1 MAPVPI
7 STNHGIAT
15 FAGFEG
21 IFQNIIQVATALAGI
36 VFFIMLIIG
45 GFNYL
50 TAGSDPQKAEAAKK
64 TITYAI
70 GGLILLIL
78 AFLILRFIQEF
89 TGVEVTNFKAVQP

>member
-1 MAPVPI
+1 MAPVSI
-7 STNHGIAT
+7 ETNNGVAT
-15 FAGFEG
+15 FKGLEG

-36 VFFIMLIIG
+36 VFFIMLIMG

-50 TAGSDPQKAEAAKK
+50 TAGSDPAKAEAAKK

-70 GGLILLIL
+70 GGLILLVL

-89 TGVEVTNFKAVQP
+89 TGVNVTEFKVSQ

>member
-7 STNHGIAT
+7 ANTNGIAN
-15 FAGFEG
+15 FSGLEG

-50 TAGSDPQKAEAAKK
+50 TAGADPQKAEGAKK

-70 GGLILLIL
+70 GGLILLVL

-89 TGVEVTNFKAVQP
+89 TGVDVTNFKVVQP